1 VLVLALFPLGQ
12 LAVDPLLRAL
22 DLEAYPVLRAAL
34 RFSVPG
40 IAAVV
45 ALLVVLQKRY
55 SRGLDA
61 IGVPRVP
68 TAVAVQQVLVGVLMV
83 VPVAIIAAGVSGW
96 LGRVGAPPELL
107 VQELRPLIPIGDAE
121 RLGVFLC
128 MAVIAP
134 LVEELLFRGFVQE
147 VCVQRLGAPLGVVLT
162 AVLFV
167 LLHPTGGYAPLFVL
181 ALALGCAREATGSL
195 HVCIGLHLA
204 QNFVPALA
212 TAVGS

>member
-1 VLVLALFPLGQ
+1 MV
-12 LAVDPLLRAL
+12 
-22 DLEAYPVLRAAL
+22 RAAL

-40 IAAVV
+40 LAAVA
-45 ALLVVLQKRY
+45 ALLVLLRRRY
-55 SRGLDA
+55 ARGLEA
-61 IGVPRVP
+61 IGVPHVS
-68 TAVAVQQVLVGVLMV
+68 TAVAVQQLLVGALMV
-83 VPVAIIAAGVSGW
+83 VPVAIIAAGLSGW
-96 LGRVGAPPELL
+96 LGRVGAPQELL

-134 LVEELLFRGFVQE
+134 LVEELIFRGFVQE
-147 VCVQRLGAPLGVVLT
+147 VCVQRFGAPLGVLAT
-162 AVLFV
+162 AALFAA
-167 LLHPTGGYAPLFVL
+167 LHPAGGYAPLLVL
-181 ALALGCAREATGSL
+181 ALALGCARQATGSV